1 MRSLRPTH
9 AVAGALMLA
18 IPTSA
23 VALSAGAAD
32 AQSAIQ
38 INLNDRHLAY
48 GQHLRVTG
56 NASSAEAGRRVVLE
70 FAPAGSRRWQRLS
83 STTAHRDGSFKFA
96 VALKKSGLVRA
107 IAQNPLPPRTESVR
121 RPQNP
126 TPIAPSHS
134 RPIVVA
140 SKLQVRSRSRDV
152 LDGQRTSV
160 SGRLLP
166 EVGHRKVYLEGRSGR
181 HWHWLASTRTG
192 RHGGFRFRYRARGL
206 GSRHVRVKFTGDR
219 LNTGST
225 RGAGRLTVFRE
236 SLASWFQDAGATACG
251 FHVTYGV
258 ANKVLPCGT
267 RVTFRYG
274 GRQVTATVEDRG
286 PYVGG
291 REWDLNQNTAAALG
305 FGGVGMVWSTR

>member
-1 MRSLRPTH
+1 MRNVRPTH

-38 INLNDRHLAY
+38 IKVNDRNLAF
-48 GQHLRVTG
+48 GQDLRVAG
-56 NASSAEAGRRVVLE
+56 NASPAEPGRRVVLE
-70 FAPAGSRRWQRLS
+70 FAAAGSKRWQRLS
-83 STTAHRDGSFKFA
+83 STTAHRDGSFKF
-96 VALKKSGLVRA
+96 VVSLTRSGLVRA
-107 IAQNPLPPRTESVR
+107 VAQNPRPPRIASVR
-121 RPQNP
+121 NPQSP
-126 TPIAPSHS
+126 AAIAPSHS
-134 RPIVVA
+134 RPIAVA
-140 SKLQVRSRSRDV
+140 SKLHARSGTRDV
-152 LDGQRTSV
+152 LDGQTTAV
-160 SGRLLP
+160 SGRLRP
-166 EVGHRKVYLEGRSGR
+166 EVGGRKVYLEGRSGR

-192 RHGGFRFRYRARGL
+192 RHGGFRLRYRTNGL
-206 GSRHVRVKFTGDR
+206 GSKHVRVKFTGDR

-225 RGAGRLTVFRE
+225 RGAGKLTVFRE
-236 SLASWFQDAGATACG
+236 SLASWFEDAGATACG
-251 FHVTYGV
+251 FHATYGV

-267 RVTFRYG
+267 KVTLRYG